1 MTYLVFHLCFIL
13 PPILLLLLIPP
24 RPLSRVSHWSAVAIP
39 LMALTALVYT
49 TPWDNF
55 LIRTGVWHYDA
66 DRVLGTIGYV
76 PIEEYAFFV
85 LQPLLTG
92 LWLYRL
98 SAKTDWA
105 RIERGPRRDR
115 LVGAAALL
123 VIGAAAAGA
132 ALRWDAMVYLGLI
145 LGWTMPVVA
154 LQWGWGGGV
163 FTGLGRVALLGVTVP
178 TVYLW
183 VVDRIAIGLDIWE
196 ISPRFT
202 TGLDLAGLP
211 IEEAVFF
218 LMTNV
223 MVVQGLLGARWL
235 DARLLARR
243 QPELVM
249 PPSGTVPG

>member
-1 MTYLVFHLCFIL
+1 MSYLAFHLCFIL

-24 RPLSRVSHWSAVAIP
+24 RPLSRVSHWSILALP
-39 LMALTALVYT
+39 LMALTAVVYT

-55 LIRTGVWHYDA
+55 LIRTGVWSYDA
-66 DRVLGTIGYV
+66 DRVVATIGYV
-76 PIEEYAFFV
+76 PVEEYAFFI

-98 SAKTDWA
+98 SASIDWTKVG
-105 RIERGPRRDR
+105 RGSVRER
-115 LVGAAALL
+115 AAGVALWIA
-123 VIGAAAAGA
+123 IGAAAAGA
-132 ALRWDAMVYLGLI
+132 ALRWDSMVYLGLI

-163 FTGLGRVALLGVTVP
+163 FTGLRRITLLGITVP
-178 TVYLW
+178 TLYLW
-183 VVDRIAIGLDIWE
+183 VVDRIAIGLDIWI
-196 ISPRFT
+196 ISPRYT
-202 TGLDLAGLP
+202 TGIELAGLP

-235 DARLLARR
+235 DAHLMARR
-243 QPELVM
+243 RPALVL